1 MYLILRLLYLYRKG
15 LQPLLLLYL
24 ISLCLPLKA
33 QNNELL
39 LLEQKIILA
48 KEDSLRAQLLNDAA
62 FLLRVN
68 NPKKAL
74 AYSNMGM
81 ELSLKSKYKIGLMN
95 SYIVKG
101 LIYKHLGDFEKAIIN
116 YVNALKIAELSDDK
130 HRMSSCYN
138 NIGSV
143 YQDQKNYTT
152 AIQYFNRS
160 LEIEKKIGSKSQI
173 SIRLYNLGAS
183 YESLNKLDTATE
195 YYKKS
200 LLLEESLNNIEG
212 ITYALYGLGGVY
224 TKKGYFSEAELCLKK
239 AFDLAQKNGD
249 ISNMS
254 YCSSELGNLYRKRKN
269 PEIAA
274 NYYKQSINYADSLNE
289 ISVIMETYHNL
300 ALTYADLSDYKNAFE
315 YFLKFNKVNDKL
327 NNSEINRKIAEVN
340 TIYEVDK
347 MNREMEMLKK
357 ESIIQDLELQ
367 QQRNL
372 KNYLIFTSILIIFV
386 LVIIYQ
392 RRKSSNKSVENPKRK
407 TLLDL
412 LSFLESLFISRVV
425 WTILLSVFFIIYF
438 AIIQPFNTNYLN
450 WTEKAVLFAVYGS
463 ISLAI
468 SNLSFLIISPWNAF
482 FRKRSIM
489 TKYFLLALLNIGLLT
504 VIIWLFN
511 YIQGIDL
518 LNFKSFRDVL
528 LHIII
533 FAILPVLLIIFSA
546 ERIYY
551 AQYIEN
557 IPAEPAAKNEILP
570 LEEKL
575 ITINTDSSSEVI
587 RFLHNDLICFEA
599 NDNYTA
605 IYLLKDG
612 KLKKDLYRITLK
624 KIESQIFGYENII
637 RCHKSYIININ
648 YLDKITGNA
657 KGFKMHLRNLDF
669 EIPVSV
675 SFPRQVI
682 DALKINLINI
692 K

>member
-570 LEEKL
+570 LKEKL